1 MTTIDTTTTTV
12 EVSRDDFVIDDAQLA
27 AVVFLARYSGRTL
40 DAYRHDLRGFFQWAA
55 NTQLTV
61 LAGTRPH
68 VELFRTWMEARG
80 LAASTIDRRLS
91 TVCGF
96 YRFAHIDGRIA
107 SNPAQYVR
115 RPQVHPSNARGLDR
129 SELGVFLF
137 TAEQS
142 DRAHAALAVLLGLNG
157 LRVSEACATNI
168 EDLGIE
174 RGHRT
179 LRILGKGSKPATI
192 PLVPR
197 TARTIDLA
205 VGVRSEGP
213 ILQRQDGER
222 LDRRTAHRWVRSI
235 GKRAGLGAVHPHML
249 RAAFIMAALEAG
261 VPLRDVQLAARHADP
276 RTTRSTT
283 VAARTSI
290 ATPLTSSSPSWP
302 EADPAD
308 QTGGGSI
315 RSIVFTRSIGRSKE
329 ATWPIPV
336 VSAHATRY
344 ASAKSIRSVSYT
356 STARRSSAGST
367 QTIESNATSERTASP
382 TWSWGAA

>member
-1 MTTIDTTTTTV
+1 MTTIETTTTTI
-12 EVSRDDFVIDDAQLA
+12 EMPRDDFVIDDAQLA
-27 AVVFLARYSGRTL
+27 AVAFLARYSGRTL

-55 NTQLTV
+55 DNDLAV
-61 LAGTRPH
+61 LAATRPH
-68 VELFRTWMEARG
+68 IELYRSWMEDRG

-115 RPQVHPSNARGLDR
+115 RPQVHPSTGRGLDR

-137 TAEQS
+137 TAEQY

-157 LRVSEACATNI
+157 LRVSEACATNV
-168 EDLGIE
+168 EDLGFE

-179 LRILGKGSKPATI
+179 LRILGKGNKPATI

-205 VGVRSEGP
+205 VGERSEGP
-213 ILQRQDGER
+213 ILR
-222 LDRRTAHRWVRSI
+222 RRTANGSTD
-235 GKRAGLGAVHPHML
+235 A
-249 RAAFIMAALEAG
+249 
-261 VPLRDVQLAARHADP
+261 P
-276 RTTRSTT
+276 RTAGFGPSASAPDSARCTRTCSGPRSSWPPSTPGCRCATCSSPPGTPTRGRRRSTT
-283 VAARTSI
+283 GAARTST
-290 ATPLTSSSPSWP
+290 ATPPTSSSPSSP

-315 RSIVFTRSIGRSKE
+315 RSIVFTRSIDRSKE
-329 ATWPIPV
+329 ATWPTPV
-336 VSAHATRY
+336 VSAQATRY
-344 ASAKSIRSVSYT
+344 ASAKSIRSVS
-356 STARRSSAGST
+356 
-367 QTIESNATSERTASP
+367 
-382 TWSWGAA
+382 